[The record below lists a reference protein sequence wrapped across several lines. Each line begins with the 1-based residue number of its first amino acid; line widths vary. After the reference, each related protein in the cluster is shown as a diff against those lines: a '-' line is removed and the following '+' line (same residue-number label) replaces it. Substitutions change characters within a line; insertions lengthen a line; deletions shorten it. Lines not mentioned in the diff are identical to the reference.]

1 MKNTLIKNY
10 ALIIVFL
17 GVAIVFYNNS
27 LANLAQFLIFLLSGI
42 LIGIN
47 ICKIKNAN
55 KDASK

>member
-1 MKNTLIKNY
+1 MKNKVLKHY

-17 GVAIVFYNNS
+17 GLAVIFFNS
-27 LANLAQFLIFLLSGI
+27 NGDLNLPKFLIFLFSGI

-55 KDASK
+55 KDA